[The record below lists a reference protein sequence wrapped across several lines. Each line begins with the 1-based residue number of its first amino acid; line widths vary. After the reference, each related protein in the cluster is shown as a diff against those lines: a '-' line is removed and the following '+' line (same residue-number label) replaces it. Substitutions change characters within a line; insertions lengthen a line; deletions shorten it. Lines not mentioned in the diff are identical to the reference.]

1 MFLLNIKI
9 KISQKLIIFN
19 CIILFNIYAEIDKSI
34 SDGVLNDFMV
44 RIVDLQTDGIMYY
57 PGGTSSHYLYT
68 NNLTITDKFVDI
80 VHAFISDIDLQNAL
94 RKLKTQPRIL
104 DKIILIL
111 KRKFLKLIYYID
123 KYSN

>member
-1 MFLLNIKI
+1 M
-9 KISQKLIIFN
+9 
-19 CIILFNIYAEIDKSI
+19 FNIYGEIDKSI